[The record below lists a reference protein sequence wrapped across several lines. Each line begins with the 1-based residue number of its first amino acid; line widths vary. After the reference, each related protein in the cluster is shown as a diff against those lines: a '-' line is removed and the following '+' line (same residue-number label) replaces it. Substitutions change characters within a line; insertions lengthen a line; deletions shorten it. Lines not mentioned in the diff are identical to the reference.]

1 MIEPHVFV
9 RGVTL
14 ALGLTWTATGL
25 VRLVRFAASWE
36 ERLAPLGLERA
47 WLRRQVAI
55 ACVRTTVLDPLNL
68 GLILF
73 LLALWTAPVTT

>member
-1 MIEPHVFV
+1 MIEPYVFV

-14 ALGLTWTATGL
+14 ALGLTWTVTGL
-25 VRLVRFAASWE
+25 VRLLRFAASWE
-36 ERLAPLGLERA
+36 VRLAPLGLERA

-68 GLILF
+68 GLILL
-73 LLALWTAPVTT
+73 LLALWTAPGTT